1 MWHVLKRSPE
11 KRSRLGGRRVVP
23 EGDDEDEVQDVRVG
37 RGHAH
42 IYKSYIC
49 INILNKVH

>member
-23 EGDDEDEVQDVRVG
+23 EGDDEDEVQDVRAGSERYVDSFWI
-37 RGHAH
+37 RCR
-42 IYKSYIC
+42 S
-49 INILNKVH
+49 